1 MGAADVGPRGVERA
15 HIGEGS
21 GSCSFR
27 ISFRKPLFAI
37 VALAV

>member
-21 GSCSFR
+21 GSFR